1 MKIFRGILGGGV
13 IFLKFIDVFFSQG
26 LPSFRETVYTPRVGR
41 ESEEEEDSED
51 DLRPHERI
59 ETAN

>member
-1 MKIFRGILGGGV
+1 MFGGGV
-13 IFLKFIDVFFSQG
+13 KSLIYIDVFFCQG

-41 ESEEEEDSED
+41 ESEEEEDAED